1 MEVNNDT
8 GRAALVIVLTIL
20 GVILINLA
28 IFAMVRGKS
37 TTGQIDLLRKVTKQ
51 ARNPWEIEDNK
62 LKDLSELVKQ
72 FKHDPNQD
80 GLAPGSEKDKQGD
93 KQDG

>member
-1 MEVNNDT
+1 MQVNIDT

-28 IFAMVRGKS
+28 IYAMVRGKG
-37 TTGQIDLLRKVTKQ
+37 TTGQIELMRKAAKQ
-51 ARNPWEIEDNK
+51 ARNPWEIEDTA

-72 FKHDPNQD
+72 FKHEPNRDEPTPDSQEDKPD
-80 GLAPGSEKDKQGD
+80 G
-93 KQDG
+93 